1 MHRNFSP
8 WLLVIT
14 LSIGMAAQG
23 RPGTGGSG
31 AGRSTGGGG
40 NVSTAPSPRLNL
52 PDNLPLD
59 NRGPMFLSGKVT
71 VEDGTPLTDP
81 ALIQSICKGN
91 IRNEGYTDSKG
102 GFSFDLNNN
111 VQTLATGDSSDISIP
126 GRNFSGS
133 GGSGTAKRN
142 LRDCQLQAVLPG
154 FTSQQIEL
162 ASKLSDIGTADVG
175 TITLH
180 RLQHVDGFTIS
191 ATSAL
196 APGKAKKE
204 YDKGRDEEKKTK
216 WDAAQEHFTKAVGIY
231 PKYAVA
237 WFELGRTQLQQSK
250 VEDARKSFGEA
261 LAADAKFISPY
272 EELAQ
277 LALKEKQWKD
287 LDQITDRLD
296 TLNPLSFPQ
305 YWFYNA
311 LANYFLQS
319 YDKAEKSARQGLGL
333 DPQHR
338 IPRIEY
344 VLGMIL
350 AQKHDFAGAL
360 EHVRKYLNYSPNA
373 SDLETVNRQIA
384 ELERLAVKTTSQNH
398 QKNP

>member
-1 MHRNFSP
+1 
-8 WLLVIT
+8 
-14 LSIGMAAQG
+14 MAAQG
-23 RPGTGGSG
+23 RPSGGSG
-31 AGRSTGGGG
+31 GGHSSAGGAVSTGP
-40 NVSTAPSPRLNL
+40 STRSNL

-59 NRGPMFLSGKVT
+59 TRGPTFLSGKVA
-71 VEDGTPLTDP
+71 VEDGTPLTDA
-81 ALIQSICKGN
+81 ALIQSICKGS

-102 GFSFDLNNN
+102 TFSFDLNTN
-111 VQTLATGDSSDISIP
+111 VQNLATGEESDISLP
-126 GRNFSGS
+126 GTRNFSGS
-133 GGSGTAKRN
+133 GTQKRN

-175 TITLH
+175 TIVLH
-180 RLQHVDGFTIS
+180 RLQHVEGFTIS

-204 YDKGRDEEKKTK
+204 YEKGRDEEKKAK
-216 WDAAQEHFTKAVGIY
+216 WEAAQEHFSKAVDIY

-237 WFELGRTQLQQSK
+237 WFELGRTQMQQHK
-250 VEDARKSFGEA
+250 VDEARQSFGQA

-277 LALKEKQWKD
+277 LALQEKQWKD

-296 TLNPLSFPQ
+296 SLNPLSFPQ

-319 YDKAEKSARQGLGL
+319 YEKAEKSARSGLAL

-350 AQKHDFAGAL
+350 AQKHDYNGAL
-360 EHVRKYLNYSPNA
+360 EHVRNYLAYSPKA

-384 ELERLAVKTTSQNH
+384 ELERLAGQATSRN
-398 QKNP
+398 

>member
-8 WLLVIT
+8 WLLVVT
-14 LSIGMAAQG
+14 LSIGLAAQG
-23 RPGTGGSG
+23 RPSGGGTG
-31 AGRSTGGGG
+31 GRSTGGGG
-40 NVSTAPSPRLNL
+40 GVPTSPSPRLNL
-52 PDNLPLD
+52 PDGLPLD

-102 GFSFDLNNN
+102 TFSFDLNNHTQN
-111 VQTLATGDSSDISIP
+111 LASGEETDIGLPGP
-126 GRNFSGS
+126 GRFSGS
-133 GGSGTAKRN
+133 GSQKRN
-142 LRDCQLQAVLPG
+142 MRDCQLQAVLPG

-162 ASKLSDIGTADVG
+162 ASKLSEIGTADVG
-175 TITLH
+175 TIILH
-180 RLQHVDGFTIS
+180 RLQHVEGFTIS

-196 APGKAKKE
+196 APAKAKKE
-204 YDKGRDEEKKTK
+204 YEKGRDEEKKSK
-216 WDAAQEHFTKAVGIY
+216 WDAAQEHFTKAVDIY

-237 WFELGRTQLQQSK
+237 WFELGRIQMQQSK
-250 VEDARKSFGEA
+250 TDEAKKSFGEA
-261 LAADAKFISPY
+261 IAADAKFISPY

-277 LALKEKQWKD
+277 LALKQTQWKD
-287 LDQITDRLD
+287 LDQITERLV

-305 YWFYNA
+305 YWLYNA

-319 YDKAEKSARQGLGL
+319 YDKAEKSARQGLAL

-344 VLGMIL
+344 ILGMIL
-350 AQKHDFAGAL
+350 AQKHDYPGAL
-360 EHVRKYLNYSPNA
+360 EHVRNYLSYSPKA
-373 SDLETVNRQIA
+373 SDLETVNRQLA
-384 ELERLAVKTTSQNH
+384 ELERLAGKTTTSQK
-398 QKNP
+398 Q

>member
-1 MHRNFSP
+1 MFSRNVSP
-8 WLLVIT
+8 VFLVIA
-14 LSIGMAAQG
+14 LSMGLAAQG
-23 RPGTGGSG
+23 RPSGGSG
-31 AGRSTGGGG
+31 GHSTGGG
-40 NVSTAPSPRLNL
+40 NVNPTPTPRMNL
-52 PDNLPLD
+52 PDSLPLD
-59 NRGPMFLSGKVT
+59 NRGPMFLSGKVV

-81 ALIQSICKGN
+81 AVIQSICRGN
-91 IRNEGYTDSKG
+91 LRNEGYTDSKG
-102 GFSFDLNNN
+102 TFSFDVANN
-111 VQTLATGDSSDISIP
+111 VQTLASGEESDISVP
-126 GRNFSGS
+126 GS
-133 GGSGTAKRN
+133 GNLNRSGTQKRN

-175 TITLH
+175 TIVLH
-180 RLQHVDGFTIS
+180 RLQHVEGFTIS
-191 ATSAL
+191 ATTAQ

-204 YDKGRDEEKKTK
+204 YEKGRDDEKKAK
-216 WDAAQEHFTKAVGIY
+216 WDSAQEHFTKAVDIY
-231 PKYAVA
+231 SKYAVA
-237 WFELGRTQLQQSK
+237 WFELGRTQLQQHK
-250 VEDARKSFGEA
+250 TDEARQSFGQA

-277 LALKEKQWKD
+277 LALQEKQWKD

-319 YDKAEKSARQGLGL
+319 YEKAEKSARQGLGL

-350 AQKHDFAGAL
+350 AQKRDYVGAL
-360 EHVRKYLNYSPNA
+360 EHIRNYLTYSPHA
-373 SDLETVNRQIA
+373 SDLETVNRQVA
-384 ELERLAVKTTSQNH
+384 ELERLSGKATSRNQ
-398 QKNP
+398 

>member
-1 MHRNFSP
+1 MFSRNVSP
-8 WLLVIT
+8 IFLVIA
-14 LSIGMAAQG
+14 LSVSLAGQG
-23 RPGTGGSG
+23 RPGGGTGGH
-31 AGRSTGGGG
+31 STGGG
-40 NVSTAPSPRLNL
+40 VTTTPSTRSTL

-59 NRGPMFLSGKVT
+59 TRGPTFLSGKVT

-102 GFSFDLNNN
+102 TFSFDLNTN
-111 VQTLATGDSSDISIP
+111 VQNLATGEESDVTLP
-126 GRNFSGS
+126 GTRNYNGS
-133 GGSGTAKRN
+133 GMPKRN

-175 TITLH
+175 TIVLH
-180 RLQHVDGFTIS
+180 RLQRVEGFTIS

-204 YDKGRDEEKKTK
+204 YEKGREEEKKAK
-216 WDAAQEHFTKAVGIY
+216 WEAAQEHFGKAVDIY

-237 WFELGRTQLQQSK
+237 WFELGRTQVQQHK
-250 VEDARKSFGEA
+250 VDDARQSFGQA

-277 LALKEKQWKD
+277 LALQQKQWKD

-296 TLNPLSFPQ
+296 ALNPLSFPQ

-319 YDKAEKSARQGLGL
+319 FDKAEKSARQGLAL

-350 AQKHDFAGAL
+350 AQKHDFSGAL
-360 EHVRKYLNYSPNA
+360 EHVRNYLIYSPKA
-373 SDLETVNRQIA
+373 SDLETVNRQVS
-384 ELERLAVKTTSQNH
+384 ELERLAGKTTSRN
-398 QKNP
+398 